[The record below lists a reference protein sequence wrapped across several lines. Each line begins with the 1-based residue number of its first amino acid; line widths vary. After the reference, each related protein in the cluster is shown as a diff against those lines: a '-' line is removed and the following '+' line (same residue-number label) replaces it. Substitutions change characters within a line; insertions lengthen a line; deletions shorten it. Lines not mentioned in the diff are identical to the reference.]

1 VSGNGPKSPAGGVPQ
16 EVLFEFRRVGNSVR
30 VVAVDPV
37 TNTEITIVGAPGTDD
52 ATLKRLA
59 ARKLAYVIAKKRSS

>member
-1 VSGNGPKSPAGGVPQ
+1 VSGKGLKSAAGAPLS

-37 TNTEITIVGAPGTDD
+37 TNTEITMVGAPGCGEE
-52 ATLKRLA
+52 TLKRLA
-59 ARKLAYVIAKKRSS
+59 ARKLAYVIAKKPSA

>member
-1 VSGNGPKSPAGGVPQ
+1 VSGNGPKSPGGGMPQ